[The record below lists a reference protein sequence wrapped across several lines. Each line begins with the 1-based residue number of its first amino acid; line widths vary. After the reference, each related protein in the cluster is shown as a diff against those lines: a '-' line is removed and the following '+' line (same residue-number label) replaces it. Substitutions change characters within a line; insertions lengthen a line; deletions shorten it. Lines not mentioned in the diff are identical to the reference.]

1 MVQADF
7 SDGPDLFL
15 FSQAAEHGNL
25 VFIHPGGIMG
35 MTAYRCVA
43 PGIGLG
49 MTEGV
54 IRTPQIKTH
63 VHHIGYLGFFN
74 LRSYF
79 TNIFFCIILIVQ
91 MGMGIKKHFFL
102 LS

>member
-1 MVQADF
+1 
-7 SDGPDLFL
+7 
-15 FSQAAEHGNL
+15 
-25 VFIHPGGIMG
+25 

-43 PGIGLG
+43 PGIGLR

-54 IRTPQIKTH
+54 IRAFQIKAH
-63 VHHIGYLGFFN
+63 VHHIGNFGFFD

-79 TNIFFCIILIVQ
+79 ANIFFCIILIVQ